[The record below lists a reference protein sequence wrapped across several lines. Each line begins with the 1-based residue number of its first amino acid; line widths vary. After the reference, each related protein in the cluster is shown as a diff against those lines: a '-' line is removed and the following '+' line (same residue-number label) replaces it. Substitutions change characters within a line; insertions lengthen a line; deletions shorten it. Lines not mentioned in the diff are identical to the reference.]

1 MNCTIGTV
9 RVKPG
14 ETEHFR
20 IDEFTVSA
28 EYARSFNLREMWNRS
43 RRFIKPGT
51 YTKLSGTGRGV
62 IMSNTPAEIA
72 DHREA
77 VDLAHG
83 DVFVAGL
90 GIGMVLEAILSK
102 GDMVNSITVLEIE
115 PEIITLTG
123 QYYAGEPKVSILC
136 GDAFNPSAVLPDG
149 KRFDFLYFDIWDSIC
164 GDNYE
169 AMKTLNRQ
177 YRKHKAQGA
186 KAVFWCRDLCKRE
199 HFASERRYSCL
210 LAPLGGRL

>member
-14 ETEHFR
+14 AAAHFR
-20 IDEFTVSA
+20 IDEFTVTA
-28 EYARSFNLREMWNRS
+28 EYARAFNRREMWNRT
-43 RRFIKPGT
+43 RRFIQPGT

-62 IMSNTPAEIA
+62 IMSNTPAEIN

-83 DVFVAGL
+83 DVFIAGL

-102 GDMVNSITVLEIE
+102 GDAVRSITVLEKE
-115 PEIITLTG
+115 PEVIGLTAP
-123 QYYAGEPKVSILC
+123 YYAGEPKVSILC
-136 GDAFNPSAVLPDG
+136 GDAFNPSAALPVG

-164 GDNYE
+164 GDNYAE
-169 AMKTLNRQ
+169 MKNLNREYRIYKAKGAKTL
-177 YRKHKAQGA
+177 
-186 KAVFWCRDLCKRE
+186 FWCRDLCKRQ
-199 HFASERRYSCL
+199 HFASERRYSCMF
-210 LAPLGGRL
+210 APLGGIL

>member
-28 EYARSFNLREMWNRS
+28 EHARSFNLREMWNRS

-51 YTKLSGTGRGV
+51 YTKLSGIGRGV
-62 IMSNTPAEIA
+62 IMSNTPAEID

-83 DVFVAGL
+83 DVFIAGL
-90 GIGMVLEAILSK
+90 GIGMVLEAILAK
-102 GDMVNSITVLEIE
+102 GDDIHSITVLEKE
-115 PEIITLTG
+115 PEIIGLVSPF
-123 QYYAGEPKVSILC
+123 YADEQKVSILC
-136 GDAFNPSAVLPDG
+136 GDAFDPAALPNG

-169 AMKTLNRQ
+169 EMKTLNRQ

-199 HFASERRYSCL
+199 HFASERQYSRL